1 MCRVFARVR
10 GREVILQTMGYRGKK
25 EARSEFQDLKQA
37 RALIMYK
44 ADARALGVRTGQVVT
59 VTVGRRR
66 LRCKVLNWSRG
77 SKLLLPSEE
86 YPFADLTREEFEE
99 VRAPPSKRSRSR
111 RRRRK

>member
-10 GREVILQTMGYRGKK
+10 GREVVLQTMGYRGRR

-44 ADARALGVRTGQVVT
+44 ADAKALGIKTGQTIT

-99 VRAPPSKRSRSR
+99 VRAPPSKRSR